1 MTFGLRR
8 KLGEGH
14 AEFLGAAPSN
24 RGSFDGQRLDAVAR
38 ENPTYECGADR
49 HHDGTSEPAP
59 ARREVTEFGLT
70 RKRLA
75 V

>member
-1 MTFGLRR
+1 MPFDLRR

-24 RGSFDGQRLDAVAR
+24 RGSFNGQRLDAVAR
-38 ENPTYECGADR
+38 ENPAYESGADR
-49 HHDGTSEPAP
+49 HHDGTPEPA
-59 ARREVTEFGLT
+59 AAWREVTEFGLT

-75 V
+75 A